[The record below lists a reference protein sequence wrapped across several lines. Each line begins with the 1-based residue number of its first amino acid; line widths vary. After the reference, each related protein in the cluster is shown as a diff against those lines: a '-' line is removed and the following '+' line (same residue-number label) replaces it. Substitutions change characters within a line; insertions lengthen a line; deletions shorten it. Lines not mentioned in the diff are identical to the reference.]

1 MDLDTLT
8 MLRTSLEHVL
18 TENTTRPLSE
28 RLDEL
33 GWDEVLADD
42 APAALGVLFDVK
54 GRTLSSADALG
65 PLMAGELA
73 RLLGDDRLARAT
85 VLLPTTLVAD
95 GATSVQSTAALAVDG
110 VALSRPPAGAS
121 VLVPVTD
128 AFSSNTSLLLTTV
141 GPDVVVDAVA
151 NTDPDLGLVR
161 LRFTAP
167 AASVTPVGNGD
178 AHAAWQSAVSLG
190 RWTIAAELVGLTRH
204 VIGAVAAYT
213 AERKQYGRAIGSFQA
228 LQHRLA
234 SAHALTVGA
243 ADVVAE
249 AAATGSAWEA
259 MVAKALAGRAAEF
272 ACTQAQQ
279 CYGAIGFTWEHEFHR
294 YLRRMYQLD
303 RLLGDYRS
311 LEAQIGRQLLRQR
324 TVPKIGAL

>member
-8 MLRTSLEHVL
+8 MLRSSLEHVL
-18 TENTTRPLSE
+18 TEDNARPLSQ

-54 GRTLSSADALG
+54 GRTLSNADALG
-65 PLMAGELA
+65 PLMAGELS
-73 RLLGDDRLARAT
+73 RGLGDNRVARAGI
-85 VLLPTTLVAD
+85 LLPTTLDPD
-95 GATSVQSTAALAVDG
+95 GPTSVQSSAGLAVDG
-110 VALSRPPAGAS
+110 VALSRPAAGAS
-121 VLVPVTD
+121 AIVPVMD
-128 AFSSNTSLLLTTV
+128 AFSSNVSLVLTSVAANAT
-141 GPDVVVDAVA
+141 VDAVA

-161 LRFTAP
+161 MRFAAP
-167 AASVTPVGNGD
+167 VVHTFDGTEAN
-178 AHAAWQSAVSLG
+178 AAWQSAVALG
-190 RWTIAAELVGLTRH
+190 RWTVAAELVGITRH
-204 VIGAVAAYT
+204 VIDAVAAYT
-213 AERKQYGRAIGSFQA
+213 GERKQYGKAIGTFQA

-234 SAHALTVGA
+234 SAHALAVGA

-249 AAATGSAWEA
+249 AAATGSAWDA

-311 LEAQIGRQLLRQR
+311 LESQIGRQLLKQR